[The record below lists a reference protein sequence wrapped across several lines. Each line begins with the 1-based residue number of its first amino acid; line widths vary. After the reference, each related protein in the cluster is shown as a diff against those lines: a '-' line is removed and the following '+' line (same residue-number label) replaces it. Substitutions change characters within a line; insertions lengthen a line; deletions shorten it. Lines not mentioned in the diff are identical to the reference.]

1 MTHKRA
7 ATYTASSGV
16 LSFQR
21 KSAAGGALIACAP
34 SSRRPPGNNLRASS
48 LPASAT
54 KINNKERARY
64 AGERAIR
71 KQRNAR
77 NIKRKK
83 RKNRHTRAA
92 AAAKGPAICFSVANP
107 DKQGCMKQRAS
118 DAAAAGTVE
127 ASKAGRASPSARLV
141 RQGKRGT
148 RPSANAIS
156 VRRRGAGGSPARSHL
171 LTRSEQK
178 PSGQGITWYQR
189 ANRRPLAVLL
199 LVPAA
204 GRRRRQRQQSAAR
217 TIFQRSL
224 GAASVGF
231 FRSLWWISTPR
242 LDRFRPLLIGSD
254 GECRICTLPRMRH
267 CMRHVAAT
275 PRSRAASDFWSPVC
289 ATGRLRACQ
298 HGDSGKVR
306 RSSALPG
313 FSRGSR
319 GCCRRRSSLA
329 GGGCS
334 GAHGVRPKR
343 WFERRHRDFAG
354 TARYREV

>member
-1 MTHKRA
+1 
-7 ATYTASSGV
+7 
-16 LSFQR
+16 
-21 KSAAGGALIACAP
+21 
-34 SSRRPPGNNLRASS
+34 
-48 LPASAT
+48 
-54 KINNKERARY
+54 
-64 AGERAIR
+64 
-71 KQRNAR
+71 
-77 NIKRKK
+77 
-83 RKNRHTRAA
+83 
-92 AAAKGPAICFSVANP
+92 
-107 DKQGCMKQRAS
+107 MKQRAS

-231 FRSLWWISTPR
+231 FRSLWRISTPR

-354 TARYREV
+354 TARYREVYRQAVTRRRFAGPLTTVAPRANDSGFNADALSVDPIVGRYCLGSKLIAYKSIVVVSRLFSSYSTRVCVPPVLYFAALVVGCG